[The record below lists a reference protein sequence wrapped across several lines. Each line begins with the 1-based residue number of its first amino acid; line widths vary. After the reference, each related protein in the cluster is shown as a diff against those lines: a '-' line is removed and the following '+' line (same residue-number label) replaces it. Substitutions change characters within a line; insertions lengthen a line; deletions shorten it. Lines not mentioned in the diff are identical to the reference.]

1 VSLRILCAV
10 ALCAGAPAVWAAPG
24 QSKPDDRPTRV
35 SRAFT
40 ERVQA
45 YITLRKEWE
54 GQLSTQQATADVAQI
69 TTNQQALAT
78 SIAAARRESR
88 LGDIFTPEIA
98 KELREGIRTAFRGPE
113 GRDIRWTIAES
124 DPAAPSVLRVNEIYP
139 EEFPVTTMP
148 PTLLRRLPLL
158 PTELVYRIVG
168 RSLVLQ
174 DLKTNLIVDVLPN
187 AIPRA
192 GR

>member
-1 VSLRILCAV
+1 MSLRLLCAV
-10 ALCAGAPAVWAAPG
+10 VLYAGASVVWAAPG
-24 QSKPDDRPTRV
+24 QSKPDDKPTPA

-45 YITLRKEWE
+45 YVALQKEWE
-54 GQLSTQQATADVAQI
+54 GRVSAQKATTDVAQI
-69 TTNQQALAT
+69 TKNQQALAAGI
-78 SIAAARRESR
+78 SAARRESR

-98 KELREGIRTAFRGPE
+98 KELREGIRKAFRGSE

-148 PTLLRRLPLL
+148 PTLLRRLPIL
-158 PTELVYRIVG
+158 PAELVYRIVG